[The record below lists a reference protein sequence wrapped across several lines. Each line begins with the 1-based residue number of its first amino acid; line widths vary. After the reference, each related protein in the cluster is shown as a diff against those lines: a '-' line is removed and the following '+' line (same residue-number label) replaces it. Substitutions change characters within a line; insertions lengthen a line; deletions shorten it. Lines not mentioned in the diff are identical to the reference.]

1 MNIGIAKQEAVRTLH
16 GKARWCYLSAPD
28 TGFNKEEYK
37 VDLEVPKVEA
47 QEHMKAIKKII
58 DNTASGVKL
67 DKIREENRNLQNE
80 IVSLTYKNKEL
91 HKEIQKLKLK
101 QKE

>member
-1 MNIGIAKQEAVRTLH
+1 MINFDFKKDLYHFWNNTAKKSKWPQVCTHTKFDKMYDE
-16 GKARWCYLSAPD
+16 
-28 TGFNKEEYK
+28 
-37 VDLEVPKVEA
+37 
-47 QEHMKAIKKII
+47 KKIFNDESRWRTQI
-58 DNTASGVKL
+58 SEPNLMSLSVKL